1 MSYNKTLYI
10 NDKII
15 TIVNIPLKLRQ
26 LAKLTVECF
35 PPLFSETLSR
45 PKVEN
50 YTKKLKAYSLYGPS
64 MNY

>member
-35 PPLFSETLSR
+35 PLSFRKLCPALKSRITLR
-45 PKVEN
+45 N
-50 YTKKLKAYSLYGPS
+50 LRLIHS
-64 MNY
+64 MDRL